1 MKTIAS
7 YAAMTIVDLEQDN
20 IEIRDLD
27 CDWLNPARR
36 IFCTEFKA
44 VRGDALFNAVT
55 PGNIWASYERD
66 GRADRIPAALV
77 RADQH
82 GHEKYWFNSDA
93 VCLSSEPGERETWH
107 LLRDGQIVTMRGER
121 FVIRVGHRGAV
132 RLEAA
137 PAPVDPAEVAPVSA
151 TPRTFEQ
158 YADLVAALE
167 KGPIKIGSLTLEKG
181 ATRYLMRDER
191 SGQSHS
197 LEISETNPM
206 RLAAHWLGFVSN
218 AEPNHGEDVVIRLPV
233 FLPNGRRV
241 YDRDKVALI
250 DYLDNIASVDGH
262 PLHGVEFRIYF
273 SPSSVDGPAEF
284 WGDRD
289 KIAAANLAQLVAG
302 FLASCPKV

>member
-20 IEIRDLD
+20 IVILDTD
-27 CDWLNPARR
+27 CDRLNPARR

-44 VRGDALFNAVT
+44 IRGDTLFNAVT
-55 PGNIWASYERD
+55 PGNIWAEYERD
-66 GRADRIPAALV
+66 GRADRIPAALE
-77 RADQH
+77 RAENL

-137 PAPVDPAEVAPVSA
+137 PAEVAPVSA

-167 KGPIKIGSLTLEKG
+167 TGPIRIGSLTLEKG
-181 ATRYLMRDER
+181 ASRYLMRDER
-191 SGQSHS
+191 TGNSHS

-218 AEPNHGEDVVIRLPV
+218 ATPDHGEDVVILLPV
-233 FLPNGRRV
+233 VLPNGRRV

-250 DYLDNIASVDGH
+250 DYLDNLASVEGH

-273 SPSSVDGPAEF
+273 SPSSVDGPAEL

-289 KIAAANLAQLVAG
+289 KITAANLAQLVAD
-302 FLASCPKV
+302 FLASCPAE

>member
-1 MKTIAS
+1 
-7 YAAMTIVDLEQDN
+7 
-20 IEIRDLD
+20 
-27 CDWLNPARR
+27 
-36 IFCTEFKA
+36 
-44 VRGDALFNAVT
+44 
-55 PGNIWASYERD
+55 
-66 GRADRIPAALV
+66 
-77 RADQH
+77 
-82 GHEKYWFNSDA
+82 
-93 VCLSSEPGERETWH
+93 
-107 LLRDGQIVTMRGER
+107 MRGAR
-121 FVIRVGHRGAV
+121 FVVRVGHRGAV

-167 KGPIKIGSLTLEKG
+167 TGPIRLGSLTLEKG

-302 FLASCPKV
+302 FLASCPKE

>member
-1 MKTIAS
+1 MKTLAS
-7 YAAMTIVDLEQDN
+7 YPAMTVVDLEQDT

-27 CDWLNPARR
+27 CDWLNPDRR
-36 IFCTEFKA
+36 IFCTEFKS
-44 VRGDALFNAVT
+44 VRGATLYNAVT
-55 PGNIWASYERD
+55 PGNIWAAHERD
-66 GRADRIPAALV
+66 GRADKIPEALE
-77 RADQH
+77 RADRL

-93 VCLSSEPGERETWH
+93 VCLSSEHGERETWH
-107 LLRDGQIVTMRGER
+107 LLRDGQTVTMRGER

-137 PAPVDPAEVAPVSA
+137 TAPVEPVAA
-151 TPRTFEQ
+151 TPRTFQQ
-158 YADLVAALE
+158 YADLVAAME
-167 KGPIKIGSLTLEKG
+167 KGQIKIGSLTLEKG
-181 ATRYLMRDER
+181 ASRYLMRDER
-191 SGQSHS
+191 TGNNHS

-206 RLAAHWLGFVSN
+206 RLAAHWLRFVSN
-218 AEPNHGEDVVIRLPV
+218 ATPDHGEDVVILLPV
-233 FLPNGRRV
+233 NLPNGRRV

-250 DYLDNIASVDGH
+250 DYLDNIASVAGH

-302 FLASCPKV
+302 FLAACPAE